1 MYVGCGGR
9 ISIIYKSDSDS
20 AQDVR
25 TLESDALQA
34 ATARFPSFDLVHA
47 RVQATRRPPR
57 VMMRATGVRGARRRP
72 RAPRSSGPD
81 MIMGGVRTLLAS
93 LVPLGLL
100 FLEGAAQQDSA
111 RGGDRGWVAD
121 AVYRMTTDELRAALS
136 ERVRCA
142 TAV

>member
-1 MYVGCGGR
+1 M
-9 ISIIYKSDSDS
+9 
-20 AQDVR
+20 
-25 TLESDALQA
+25 L
-34 ATARFPSFDLVHA
+34 
-47 RVQATRRPPR
+47 
-57 VMMRATGVRGARRRP
+57 
-72 RAPRSSGPD
+72 
-81 MIMGGVRTLLAS
+81 MGGVRTLLAS

-136 ERVRCA
+136 ERVSCA